1 MESPAASGGWCNE
14 VEEVTHMEASV
25 GAVENLLGYRFK
37 QRKLLEEA
45 LTHSSCVDS
54 TSYQRLEFVGDAAL
68 GLAFSN
74 FVYLNYPGLDPGKLS
89 LLRAANISTE
99 KLARVAVRHR
109 LYKYLCHKVTSL
121 DEKVYASINISKFSI
136 VSMFLSFFGWI
147 IFVAA

>member
-1 MESPAASGGWCNE
+1 
-14 VEEVTHMEASV
+14 MEASV

-45 LTHSSCVDS
+45 LTHSSCIDS

-121 DEKVYASINISKFSI
+121 DEKVYASIIFF
-136 VSMFLSFFGWI
+136 FLNSFYYFKP
-147 IFVAA
+147 FVVDVFLFFWLDNSYGCTTQFDH